1 LPSIQYRVVTGDYF
15 SALGIRILSGRAFTN
30 RDNAN
35 APKVAIIN
43 RELARRQWASGDPLG
58 KVISVNPPLQL
69 VPRSIVE
76 QALKSGAVR
85 PDYQP
90 DKYTIVG
97 VAADVR
103 YGALDSDAVPLV
115 YVPYAQGAEGAVN
128 MFLAVR
134 SDGDPMALVAPIR
147 GRIAA
152 IDRDQPIASIQP
164 MTARVAT
171 SVAQRRMQM
180 NVLAVFAGMAILL
193 AAIGLYGVMS
203 YSVTER
209 AREMG
214 IRLAL
219 GAARRDVVALVL
231 GQALRIVAIG
241 VVLGVGGSLMLVRFL
256 RSLLFQVNPGD
267 PLVHV
272 SVVTLLVAVA
282 IVATYLPAR
291 RASRLDPY
299 LILKTD

>member
-1 LPSIQYRVVTGDYF
+1 
-15 SALGIRILSGRAFTN
+15 
-30 RDNAN
+30 
-35 APKVAIIN
+35 
-43 RELARRQWASGDPLG
+43 
-58 KVISVNPPLQL
+58 
-69 VPRSIVE
+69 
-76 QALKSGAVR
+76 
-85 PDYQP
+85 
-90 DKYTIVG
+90 
-97 VAADVR
+97 
-103 YGALDSDAVPLV
+103 
-115 YVPYAQGAEGAVN
+115 
-128 MFLAVR
+128 
-134 SDGDPMALVAPIR
+134 
-147 GRIAA
+147 
-152 IDRDQPIASIQP
+152 
-164 MTARVAT
+164 
-171 SVAQRRMQM
+171 
-180 NVLAVFAGMAILL
+180 
-193 AAIGLYGVMS
+193 VMS